1 MMAFRCLL
9 TTFEINN
16 MNTSEQRDVRELD
29 RFFVMQNVFL
39 FIILMCRIDEFKTIL
54 KRVKYFCIAKFVR
67 ADPFEKLKLES
78 CCF

>member
-29 RFFVMQNVFL
+29 RFFVMQNVLL

-54 KRVKYFCIAKFVR
+54 KRVKYFCIKFVR